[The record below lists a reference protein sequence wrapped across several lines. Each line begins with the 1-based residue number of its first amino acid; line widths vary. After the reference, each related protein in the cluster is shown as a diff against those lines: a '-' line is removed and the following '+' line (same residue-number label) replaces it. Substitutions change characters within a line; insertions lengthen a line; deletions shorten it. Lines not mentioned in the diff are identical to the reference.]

1 MGGPPYRADRR
12 LKAALITPAL
22 PRRAKTRPFPSFVL
36 GSKQC
41 QPPHHLGDVHR
52 RGATYSSHRA
62 PPNVPVGKE
71 PVSAGSGLAGEM
83 EVRLRRFSPVALL
96 DTTLSILSSVIICV
110 HVNSPTPRFRTCQN
124 AHPG

>member
-1 MGGPPYRADRR
+1 M

-41 QPPHHLGDVHR
+41 QPPHHLGGVHR

-62 PPNVPVGKE
+62 PPNVP
-71 PVSAGSGLAGEM
+71 AGLG
-83 EVRLRRFSPVALL
+83 RLRA
-96 DTTLSILSSVIICV
+96 
-110 HVNSPTPRFRTCQN
+110 
-124 AHPG
+124 GG